1 MTRSEARGWPAF
13 GSRSGTVLAE
23 QDAENGSAAQLVMVD
38 DEIPHSSA
46 PVKASAHHLS
56 FKQLDDW
63 GKLIRRKV
71 EKGQLKACHCP
82 AGWSAVEAWPVVSGE
97 GGGNGPSTS
106 GSNALR

>member
-1 MTRSEARGWPAF
+1 
-13 GSRSGTVLAE
+13 VLAE

-71 EKGQLKACHCP
+71 EMGQMPTWRQIALLPHPPHTAERCLLVDRDSRLFNRIIGSDCP
-82 AGWSAVEAWPVVSGE
+82 V
-97 GGGNGPSTS
+97 T
-106 GSNALR
+106 